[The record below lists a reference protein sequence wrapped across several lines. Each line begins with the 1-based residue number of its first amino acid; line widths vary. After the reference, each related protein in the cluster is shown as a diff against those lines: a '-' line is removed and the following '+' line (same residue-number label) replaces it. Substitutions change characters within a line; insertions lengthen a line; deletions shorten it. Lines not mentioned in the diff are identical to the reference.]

1 MESVLVTGVAG
12 NLGSRLVSQL
22 EGYRVI
28 GVDFAEP
35 RSGSM
40 RFERMDLGAE
50 SSCHALVD
58 LIRETTPSTIVHL
71 AFVIDPLRTG
81 VLDVDRMWQINV
93 AGTARVMEA
102 ITEAQRRGGTVGKF
116 IFPSSVS
123 AYGPD
128 LPKAVSESA
137 PLQAHTLPYAIHKRE
152 SDDVV
157 RKRAASIEPCRT
169 YILRPHIFV
178 GASVQNYLV
187 GSMRGV
193 PGGKGRWAEKLRA
206 RGTRLPM
213 MLPMGERYRRNRFQF
228 VHVDDMARL
237 IAHIVRRTEPDPS
250 LTILNV
256 AGRGQPLSLERCAEI
271 AHAQIKTVPTQAL
284 CKAMLAFAWKMG
296 ISDFP
301 PEAFAYMAGEYLMDT
316 SRLQQFLGRD
326 YEQVIRYTIEDAL
339 ADSFTPAAPA
349 SVAPPAETASKVG

>member
-1 MESVLVTGVAG
+1 MDTVLVTGIAG
-12 NLGSRLVSQL
+12 NLGTRLLPQL
-22 EGYRVI
+22 AGYRVV

-35 RSGSM
+35 HAGSM
-40 RFERMDLGAE
+40 RFEKMDLGSE
-50 SSCHALVD
+50 DSCQSLVD
-58 LIRETTPSTIVHL
+58 LIRETKPVAVVHL
-71 AFVIDPLRTG
+71 AFVIDPMRTG

-102 ITEAQRRGGTVGKF
+102 ITEAQRRGTSVAKF

-128 LPKAVSESA
+128 LPHPVGENA
-137 PLQAHTLPYAIHKRE
+137 PLRGHTLPYAIHKRE
-152 SDDVV
+152 ADEVV

-169 YILRPHIFV
+169 YILRPHIVV

-193 PGGKGRWAEKLRA
+193 PGGKGRLAEWLRR

-213 MLPMGERYRRNRFQF
+213 MLPMGERYRGNLYQF

-237 IAHIVRRTEPDPS
+237 IAHIVHRTQPDS
-250 LTILNV
+250 NLTILNV
-256 AGRGQPLSLERCAEI
+256 GGRGEPVSLGRA
-271 AHAQIKTVPTQAL
+271 AQIANAKIRSIPTQTL
-284 CKAMLAFAWKMG
+284 TQLILELAWTFG

-301 PEAFAYMAGEYLMDT
+301 PEAFPYLAGQYLMDLT
-316 SRLQQFLGRD
+316 RLKEFLGSD
-326 YEQVIRYTIEDAL
+326 YERVVQYTVEDAL
-339 ADSFTPAAPA
+339 ADSFKPISEPKVAPA
-349 SVAPPAETASKVG
+349 ESTSKAG

>member
-1 MESVLVTGVAG
+1 METVLVTGISG
-12 NLGSRLVSQL
+12 NLGMRLLPQL
-22 EGYRVI
+22 EGYRVV

-35 RSGSM
+35 RAGAM
-40 RFERMDLGAE
+40 RFERMDLGTE
-50 SSCHALVD
+50 SSCHALVE
-58 LIRETTPSTIVHL
+58 LIRETQPSAIVHL

-102 ITEAQRRGGTVGKF
+102 ITEAQRRGIAVGKF

-128 LPKAVSESA
+128 LPKPVSESA
-137 PLQAHTLPYAIHKRE
+137 PLEAHTLPYAIHKRE
-152 SDDVV
+152 SDAVV
-157 RKRAASIEPCRT
+157 RQRAASIEPCKT

-193 PGGKGRWAEKLRA
+193 PGGKGRWAERLRA

-237 IAHIVRRTEPDPS
+237 IAHIVRRTQPDPP
-250 LTILNV
+250 LTVLNV
-256 AGRGQPLSLERCAEI
+256 AGRGEPVSLERCAEI
-271 AHAQIKTVPTQAL
+271 AHAKIVAVPTRAL
-284 CKAMLAFAWKMG
+284 CQFILSMVWKLG

-301 PEAFAYMAGEYLMDT
+301 PEAFPYLAGEYLMDT
-316 SRLQQFLGRD
+316 ARLKQFLGRD
-326 YEQVIRYTIEDAL
+326 YEKVMQYTIENAL
-339 ADSFTPAAPA
+339 ADSFRPASVHAAAPA
-349 SVAPPAETASKVG
+349 EATSKVG

>member
-1 MESVLVTGVAG
+1 MNTVLVTGIAG
-12 NLGSRLVSQL
+12 NLGTRLLPQL
-22 EGYRVI
+22 EGYRVV
-28 GVDFAEP
+28 GVDFVEP
-35 RSGSM
+35 HSGAM
-40 RFERMDLGAE
+40 RFERMDLGSE
-50 SSCHALVD
+50 DSCQSLVE
-58 LIRETTPSTIVHL
+58 LIRETQPVAVIHL

-102 ITEAQRRGGTVGKF
+102 ITEAQRRGTKVGKF

-128 LPKAVSESA
+128 LPHPVGENV
-137 PLQAHTLPYAIHKRE
+137 PLRGHTLPYAIHKRE
-152 SDDVV
+152 ADDVV

-193 PGGKGRWAEKLRA
+193 PGGKGRLAEWLRN

-213 MLPMGERYRRNRFQF
+213 MLPMGERYRGNLYQF

-237 IAHIVRRTEPDPS
+237 MAYIVRRTQPDPE

-256 AGRGQPLSLERCAEI
+256 GGRGEPVSLARAAEI
-271 AHAQIKTVPTQAL
+271 ANSKIKSIPTKWL
-284 CKAMLAFAWKMG
+284 CQLVLELAWSYG

-301 PEAFAYMAGEYLMDT
+301 PEAFPYLAGQYLMDLT
-316 SRLQQFLGRD
+316 RLKEFLGRD
-326 YEQVIRYTIEDAL
+326 YEKVMQYTVEDAL
-339 ADSFTPAAPA
+339 ADSFKPEREPSAAA
-349 SVAPPAETASKVG
+349 QESTSKVG

>member
-1 MESVLVTGVAG
+1 METVLVTGVAG
-12 NLGSRLVSQL
+12 NLGTRLLPQL
-22 EGYRVI
+22 EGYRVV

-58 LIRETTPSTIVHL
+58 LIRETTPAAIVHL

-102 ITEAQRRGGTVGKF
+102 ITEAQRRGSSVGKF

-128 LPKAVSESA
+128 LPRPVTESA

-157 RKRAASIEPCRT
+157 RKRAASIEPCKT

-193 PGGKGRWAEKLRA
+193 PGGKGRWAERLRE

-237 IAHIVRRTEPDPS
+237 IAHIVRRTQPDPP

-256 AGRGQPLSLERCAEI
+256 AGRGEPISLERCAEI
-271 AHAQIKTVPTQAL
+271 AHAKITAVPTRAL
-284 CKAMLAFAWKMG
+284 CKFILEMAWKFE

-301 PEAFAYMAGEYLMDT
+301 PEAFPYFVGEYLMDT
-316 SRLQQFLGRD
+316 SRLKQFLGRD
-326 YEQVIRYTIEDAL
+326 YETVMRYTVEDAL
-339 ADSFTPAAPA
+339 ADSFQPASAPA
-349 SVAPPAETASKVG
+349 VAPTEATSKVG

>member
-1 MESVLVTGVAG
+1 METVLVTGIAG
-12 NLGSRLVSQL
+12 NLGMRLLPQL
-22 EGYRVI
+22 EGYRVV
-28 GVDFAEP
+28 GVDFVEP
-35 RSGSM
+35 RSGAM
-40 RFERMDLGAE
+40 RFHKMDLGAE
-50 SSCHALVD
+50 SSCHDLVD
-58 LIRETTPSTIVHL
+58 LIRDTQPSAIIHL

-102 ITEAQRRGGTVGKF
+102 ITEAQRRGATVAKF

-128 LPKAVSESA
+128 LPRPVNESA
-137 PLQAHTLPYAIHKRE
+137 PLEAHTLPYAIHKRE

-157 RKRAASIEPCRT
+157 RKRASSIEPCKT

-193 PGGKGRWAEKLRA
+193 PGGKGRWAERLRQQ
-206 RGTRLPM
+206 GKRLPM
-213 MLPMGERYRRNRFQF
+213 MLPMGERYRKNRFQF

-237 IAHIVRRTEPDPS
+237 LAHLVRRTQPDPP

-256 AGRGQPLSLERCAEI
+256 AGRGQPISLERCAELSGAKI
-271 AHAQIKTVPTQAL
+271 VTVPGRSL
-284 CKAMLAFAWKMG
+284 CRFVLSLAWRFG

-301 PEAFAYMAGEYLMDT
+301 PEAFSYLAGEYLMDT
-316 SRLQQFLGRD
+316 TRLKQFLGRD
-326 YEQVIRYTIEDAL
+326 YETVMKYTIEDAL
-339 ADSFTPAAPA
+339 ADSFRPA
-349 SVAPPAETASKVG
+349 SAISTAPAETASKAG

>member
-1 MESVLVTGVAG
+1 METVLVTGVAG
-12 NLGSRLVSQL
+12 NLGQRLLPQL
-22 EGYRVI
+22 EGYRVV
-28 GVDFAEP
+28 GVDFVEP

-40 RFERMDLGAE
+40 RFQKMDLGAE
-50 SSCHALVD
+50 DSCHALVD
-58 LIRETTPSTIVHL
+58 LIREMQVSAIVHL

-102 ITEAQRRGGTVGKF
+102 ITEAQRRGTTVSKF

-128 LPKAVSESA
+128 LRKPATESS
-137 PLQAHTLPYAIHKRE
+137 PLEAHTLPYAIHKRE
-152 SDDVV
+152 SDEVV
-157 RKRAASIEPCRT
+157 RKRASSIEPCKT

-178 GASVQNYLV
+178 GATVQNYLV

-193 PGGKGRWAEKLRA
+193 PGGKGHWAERLRE
-206 RGTRLPM
+206 RGKRLPM
-213 MLPMGERYRRNRFQF
+213 LLPMGERYRRNRFQF

-237 IAHIVRRTEPDPS
+237 IAHIVRRTQPDPL

-256 AGRGQPLSLERCAEI
+256 ADRGDSISLERCAEI
-271 AHAQIKTVPTQAL
+271 AGAKITTIPTRAL
-284 CKAMLAFAWKMG
+284 CRFVLSLAWKYG

-301 PEAFAYMAGEYLMDT
+301 PDAFPYLAGEYLMDT
-316 SRLQQFLGRD
+316 SRLKQFLGRD
-326 YEQVIRYTIEDAL
+326 YETVMQYTIEDAL
-339 ADSFTPAAPA
+339 ADSFRPAEAP
-349 SVAPPAETASKVG
+349 VAAPAETASKAG